1 VSLPPEGPLKRPQT
15 LGGVVYLG
23 VLGACVAGLVI
34 VLVGA
39 WRTGLIWIGAGLLA
53 AALTRLV
60 LTERSAGMLRVRRKW
75 SDVLMLT
82 VAGVGLI
89 VLTVIVPNQPAA

>member
-1 VSLPPEGPLKRPQT
+1 MPPDGPLRRPQT

-23 VLGACVAGLVI
+23 VLASAVVGLVL
-34 VLVGA
+34 VLLGA
-39 WRTGLIWIGAGLLA
+39 WRAGLTWIGVGLLV

-60 LTERSAGMLRVRRKW
+60 LSDRRAGMLRVRRRW
-75 SDVLMLT
+75 SDVLMLV

-89 VLTVIVPNQPAA
+89 VLSIVVPNQPPA